1 MANDY
6 KIDNPEF
13 WYDALDDFQM
23 DDEIVV
29 VEINEEHLLSQ
40 DINGLQEKGS
50 VDFGDWTGL
59 SSLLNE
65 EESKTHKSDFNDDD
79 TEWIVF
85 LYTSGRYVTCISG

>member
-1 MANDY
+1 MDNDY

-29 VEINEEHLLSQ
+29 VEISEEHLLSQ
-40 DINGLQEKGS
+40 DINGLHEKGS
-50 VDFGDWTGL
+50 VDFEIGKDYQIYLTKKSQKYINPILMTTILNGL
-59 SSLLNE
+59 
-65 EESKTHKSDFNDDD
+65 
-79 TEWIVF
+79 F